1 MILIPDPRTSPA
13 ELTVEIVRGWQLEL
27 SEVEHRIGAHGVR
40 EEVRQRLGA
49 YLRGLLR
56 PVERKNS
63 WQLAEAAGEHAPYG
77 MQHLLGRAVWDP
89 DAARDEARRY
99 VVEHLGSP
107 AGVLVMDE
115 TGFLKKGTH
124 SAGVARQYSGT
135 AGRVENCQIGVFL
148 AYASAWGQAFLD
160 RELYLPEV
168 WTQDRARCAQ
178 AHIPSDRLFAT
189 KPALAR
195 RMLERAFQAG
205 VPAAWVTGDCVY
217 GDNRRLRQWLE
228 EQERA
233 YVLAVSGK
241 EAVEVD
247 GAPHQVKAILATL
260 SADGWTRASA
270 GVGTKGPRWY
280 DWCWLPVAAPLQPAW
295 RRWLLVRRRVEE
307 PTALTAFLVFAPHNT
322 PLVEAVQTAG
332 TRWAIEISFEAAK
345 QEVGLDQ
352 YEVRSW
358 TGWYRHVTVAMW
370 AYALLS
376 VVRAR
381 HLQEPSLP
389 PTPAGTGAA
398 APSPGIDSRAEP
410 WVPLSVPE
418 IRRLFGRLM
427 LVTRHTIGQMLD
439 WSAWRRWH
447 QGVAQ
452 YYHRKRRSVPQ
463 LQL

>member
-1 MILIPDPRTSPA
+1 MVLIPDPRTSPA
-13 ELTVEIVRGWQLEL
+13 ELTVETVRGWQLEL
-27 SEVEHRIGAHGVR
+27 SEVERRFGGHGARG
-40 EEVRQRLGA
+40 EVRQRLGA
-49 YLRGLLR
+49 YLRGLLK
-56 PVERKNS
+56 PVERKNG
-63 WQLAEAAGEHAPYG
+63 WQLAEASGEHAPYG
-77 MQHLLGRAVWDP
+77 MQHLVGRAVWD
-89 DAARDEARRY
+89 AEAVRDEMRRY
-99 VVEHLGSP
+99 VLESLGVP
-107 AGVLVMDE
+107 AGVLVVDE
-115 TGFLKKGTH
+115 TGFLKKGSH

-135 AGRVENCQIGVFL
+135 AGRVEHCQIGVFL

-160 RELYLPEV
+160 RALYLPEA

-178 AHIPSDRLFAT
+178 AHIPSDCRFAT
-189 KPALAR
+189 TPELAR
-195 RMLERAFQAG
+195 RLLERAFQAG

-241 EAVEVD
+241 ESVD
-247 GAPHQVKAILATL
+247 MDGTYCQVKAVLATL

-270 GVGTKGPRWY
+270 GAGAKGPRWY
-280 DWCWLPVAAPLQPAW
+280 DWRWLPVAAPPQPEW
-295 RRWLLVRRRVEE
+295 RRWLVVRRSVED
-307 PTALTAFLVFAPHNT
+307 PTALTAFLVFAPQRT
-322 PLVEAVQTAG
+322 TLVEAVHTAG
-332 TRWAIEISFEAAK
+332 TRWAIESSFEAAK

-358 TGWYRHVTVAMW
+358 TGWYRHITLAMW

-381 HLQEPSLP
+381 HLQDAPPS
-389 PTPAGTGAA
+389 TPLAGASTA
-398 APSPGIDSRAEP
+398 APSAGIDSRAEP

-418 IRRLFGRLM
+418 IRRLFGRLV
-427 LVTRHTIGQMLD
+427 LVTRHTIGQILD

-452 YYHRKRRSVPQ
+452 YYHCKRRPVAQ